1 MTNYIHTQQKF
12 PYLRIFSNVWFK
24 LNLES
29 QRKDDLRK
37 LLVAAF
43 VTAVS

>member
-1 MTNYIHTQQKF
+1 M
-12 PYLRIFSNVWFK
+12 RIFSNVWFK

-37 LLVAAF
+37 QLVAAF
-43 VTAVS
+43 VTAGVIMVDFVK